1 MRWEYLVREFSVQE
15 PAHIVLLEEFLN
27 EVGKDGWNLV
37 SVAQTP
43 TANFTHVVYLKRG
56 QVIAEGVVAPE

>member
-56 QVIAEGVVAPE
+56 SVTAEGVMAQD

>member
-15 PAHIVLLEEFLN
+15 PAHIVLLEELLN

-37 SVAQTP
+37 RSHRRRLQTSR
-43 TANFTHVVYLKRG
+43 TSF
-56 QVIAEGVVAPE
+56 I